1 MKLAMMAISL
11 CIFGL
16 QYMDEAIFEEGR
28 SLYGRALL
36 QLAKDLKSPGH
47 RNRLRL
53 ILTARFLSLFEV
65 C

>member
-1 MKLAMMAISL
+1 
-11 CIFGL
+11 
-16 QYMDEAIFEEGR
+16 MDEAIFEEGR